1 MKTKLLLLIFG
12 IFLLS
17 SATAIYA
24 GETLVV
30 EHNLG
35 TDKLI
40 WTIVD
45 NSSEITVLPEVTF
58 NVSHITIHFK
68 AETPPQSFIL
78 VFMIEDTKEVIKEV
92 YISSGGGGGH
102 STRTIVEEVIKE
114 VPNYVTQ
121 YVENKTTEYVDRE
134 IIVDKEKSI
143 LIIVL
148 LILGSIF
155 IIVEFMIYIKFQ
167 SNKKHYSKE
176 HIDERRFEEE

>member
-1 MKTKLLLLIFG
+1 MKSKLLLLIFG
-12 IFLLS
+12 IFLLGFVV
-17 SATAIYA
+17 AIYA

-45 NSSEITVLPEVTF
+45 NSSEITILPEVTF

-68 AETPPQSFIL
+68 AEAPPQSYII

-92 YISSGGGGGH
+92 YINSGGGSSSGGG
-102 STRTIVEEVIKE
+102 TRTIIKEVVKE

-121 YVENKTTEYVDRE
+121 YKENKTTEYVDRE
-134 IIVDKEKSI
+134 IIVEKEI
-143 LIIVL
+143 GLRRIAL
-148 LILGSIF
+148 LILGGVL
-155 IIVEFMIYIKFQ
+155 IIVGFMIYIKVQ
-167 SNKKHYSKE
+167 LDRKYSA
-176 HIDERRFEEE
+176 EEELEEQDG